1 MIDNKYIDAPK
12 GIPLVAFNFV
22 FDFKQEK
29 YLSLTND
36 RVMFTHLHNHRD
48 FEIIYIEKG
57 TATFLINGE
66 EIKALE
72 NDIVMI
78 NPYDLHYSETNK
90 NQDSFSYYCI
100 DFDIDF
106 LKDSYTYSDFSPM
119 LMREEMKIN
128 PIIKNTNLG
137 DRIKEIT
144 NLYVTAPLGWE
155 LLAKA
160 NLLILFSYVF
170 KNNLWVDVSPS
181 QKNDFARN
189 VIKFINENFQ
199 YDITSQD
206 AAEFLSYN
214 QSYFC
219 RTFKNTFSYTFR
231 EYLSIVRIEKAK
243 EFIKNGKGN
252 ISEIARLS
260 GFENLSWFAKT
271 FKKHTGI
278 SPSEYSKHNTPHKQ

>member
-1 MIDNKYIDAPK
+1 
-12 GIPLVAFNFV
+12 
-22 FDFKQEK
+22 
-29 YLSLTND
+29 
-36 RVMFTHLHNHRD
+36 
-48 FEIIYIEKG
+48 
-57 TATFLINGE
+57 
-66 EIKALE
+66 
-72 NDIVMI
+72 
-78 NPYDLHYSETNK
+78 
-90 NQDSFSYYCI
+90 
-100 DFDIDF
+100 
-106 LKDSYTYSDFSPM
+106 
-119 LMREEMKIN
+119 MKIN
-128 PIIKNTNLG
+128 PLIKNTDLG
-137 DRIKEIT
+137 DKIKEIT
-144 NLYVTAPLGWE
+144 NLYLTAPLGWQ

-160 NLLILFSYVF
+160 NLLILFSYIF
-170 KNNLWVDVSPS
+170 KNNLWKDVIPS

-206 AAEFLSYN
+206 AADFLSYN

-278 SPSEYSKHNTPHKQ
+278 SPSEYQSINHG